1 MRYRV
6 LEPFRCRLAG
16 LERVAI
22 SSRSSLRYIIKPP
35 VLFNFQFERR
45 ARAVLSLRGWEFLL
59 ASVVVLLSAA
69 SARAQGAQ
77 PVIGSIEGDTVAI
90 AASASAPTLPQD
102 PASVASIVNGGV
114 VTLGPGQAR
123 LMLTLGGEIDICG
136 PAKLTLL
143 QSGDAITVA
152 LEFGTLRLQLPASR
166 NLRVFTPTIIATP
179 LEISGAPGDVTVM
192 LTQDDSLCVKASS
205 GALLLESQFT
215 NDKIVVP
222 QAGQFWFEQG
232 RLVPVSRAD
241 LTCECLLP
249 EARYVLPS
257 HLPASAPVV
266 DPTAAQIAA
275 IPSSGKAKPVS
286 EEQAGQP
293 GVDYSI
299 LAHPNDAHP
308 VAEQPKTTPPQ
319 APELMPFYRVDMPP
333 LSFSASSPVPPPAS
347 TEQMILLIRTT
358 EINPDFEFTGHVNPP
373 SAGLQQKSETAK
385 NSRPAKAQITGPKRG
400 FWARLKRFLVGSSS

>member
-1 MRYRV
+1 MT
-6 LEPFRCRLAG
+6 
-16 LERVAI
+16 RVAM
-22 SSRSSLRYIIKPP
+22 SSRRSLRYIIKPS
-35 VLFNFQFERR
+35 VRFNFQFDRR
-45 ARAVLSLRGWEFLL
+45 ARAVLLSRAWQCLL
-59 ASVVVLLSAA
+59 ASAVILLSAA

-77 PVIGSIEGDTVAI
+77 PVVGNIQGDTVAI
-90 AASASAPTLPQD
+90 AASASATSVPQD
-102 PASVASIVNGGV
+102 PAGAAAIANGAV

-136 PAKLTLL
+136 PAKFTLL

-152 LEFGTLRLQLPASR
+152 LEFGTLRLELPASR
-166 NLRVFTPTIIATP
+166 SLRVLTPTIIATP
-179 LEISGAPGDVTVM
+179 LEINGVPGDVTLM
-192 LTQDDSLCVKASS
+192 LTQDDSLCVKAAS

-232 RLVPVSRAD
+232 RLVPVARTDVA
-241 LTCECLLP
+241 CECLLP

-257 HLPASAPVV
+257 HV
-266 DPTAAQIAA
+266 PTAPAVNLTPAQIAA
-275 IPSSGKAKPVS
+275 IPSSATEKPAS
-286 EEQAGQP
+286 ERQSEQS
-293 GVDYSI
+293 GVEYSI

-308 VAEQPKTTPPQ
+308 VVEQPKTAPPPQ

-358 EINPDFEFTGHVNPP
+358 QINPDFQFTGHVNPP
-373 SAGLQQKSETAK
+373 LIDGQGSGAAK
-385 NSRPAKAQITGPKRG
+385 NSRPSKPKSAGQKRG
-400 FWARLKRFLVGSSS
+400 FWARFKRFLVGSSS

>member
-1 MRYRV
+1 M
-6 LEPFRCRLAG
+6 AM
-16 LERVAI
+16 
-22 SSRSSLRYIIKPP
+22 SSRGSLRYIIKPP
-35 VLFNFQFERR
+35 VPFNLQF
-45 ARAVLSLRGWEFLL
+45 ARAVFATHLSRRRKYL
-59 ASVVVLLSAA
+59 LLSTLIVATL
-69 SARAQGAQ
+69 STRAQQAAPAVGNIQ
-77 PVIGSIEGDTVAI
+77 GDTVAI
-90 AASASAPTLPQD
+90 AASPSAAGVPVD
-102 PASVASIVNGGV
+102 PSAVGAIVNGGV

-166 NLRVFTPTIIATP
+166 SLRVFTPTIIATP
-179 LEISGAPGDVTVM
+179 LEINGAPGDVSVM
-192 LTQDDSLCVKASS
+192 LTHDDSLCVKAAS

-232 RLVPVSRAD
+232 RLVPVARTD
-241 LTCECLLP
+241 VTCECLLP

-257 HLPASAPVV
+257 PVPASAP
-266 DPTAAQIAA
+266 
-275 IPSSGKAKPVS
+275 IPDLTGAEITPNASSSDKAKPRS
-286 EEQAGQP
+286 EQRDEQP

-308 VAEQPKTTPPQ
+308 VAEQPKTASPQ
-319 APELMPFYRVDMPP
+319 PPELTPFYRVDMPP

-373 SAGLQQKSETAK
+373 PMNGQKKSDTGK
-385 NSRPAKAQITGPKRG
+385 NASSPNSKMTGRKHG

>member
-1 MRYRV
+1 M
-6 LEPFRCRLAG
+6 
-16 LERVAI
+16 
-22 SSRSSLRYIIKPP
+22 SSRGPLGYIIKPP
-35 VLFNFQFERR
+35 VLFNFQFEGAFFATFRSPRR
-45 ARAVLSLRGWEFLL
+45 KYLF
-59 ASVVVLLSAA
+59 LSALIFVA
-69 SARAQGAQ
+69 LPAHAQQVA
-77 PVIGSIEGDTVAI
+77 PVVGSIEGDTVAI
-90 AASASAPTLPQD
+90 AASASAVSAPQGPTN
-102 PASVASIVNGGV
+102 VGEIVNGGV

-143 QSGDAITVA
+143 QSGEAITVA
-152 LEFGTLRLQLPASR
+152 LEYGTLRLQLPASR
-166 NLRVFTPTIIATP
+166 SLRVFTPTIIATP
-179 LEISGAPGDVTVM
+179 LDITGAPGDVTVM
-192 LTQDDSLCVKASS
+192 LTQDDSLCVKAVS

-232 RLVPVSRAD
+232 RLVPVARTD
-241 LTCECLLP
+241 VTCECLLP

-257 HLPASAPVV
+257 HAPASAPAA
-266 DPTAAQIAA
+266 DPTPAQIAA
-275 IPSSGKAKPVS
+275 IPAPTDRQKPES
-286 EEQAGQP
+286 EQQAEQP

-308 VAEQPKTTPPQ
+308 VTEQPKATPPQ
-319 APELMPFYRVDMPP
+319 APELMAFYRVDMPP

-373 SAGLQQKSETAK
+373 PMERQEKSETAK
-385 NSRPAKAQITGPKRG
+385 NSRPGKAEVAGLKRG
-400 FWARLKRFLVGSSS
+400 FWSKLKRFLVGSSS